1 MCQSVSSLRRFM
13 TGRAD
18 KMEFLHYPVMHEEV
32 LENLT
37 LPADRPSVLIDCTT
51 GEGGHT
57 KLFLDKYPLLTV
69 FGLDRDSEIQ
79 KKAIERMKEYGDRF
93 RPVNTWFNDYLSE
106 RDTESA
112 DAILFDL
119 GISIFHYEE
128 SERGFSFRKDE
139 ELDMRLDTSQSL
151 SAETIV
157 NEYGEEA
164 LADVIYKYGEER
176 YSRRIARAVCEKR
189 REKRIVTSKEL
200 ADIIWSCVPREYR
213 YGHLHPATRTFQAL
227 RIEVNRELDRI
238 EPALTEALRVLNKG
252 GRVAVIT
259 FHSLEDRIVKWTFKD
274 REQKY
279 GDIKILTKKPIV
291 PSDKECDENPPSR
304 SSKLRIVEKL

>member
-1 MCQSVSSLRRFM
+1 
-13 TGRAD
+13 
-18 KMEFLHYPVMHEEV
+18 MEFLHYPVMHSEV

-37 LPADRPSVLIDCTT
+37 LPQSRPSVLIDCTT
-51 GEGGHT
+51 GEGGHS
-57 KLFLDKYPLLTV
+57 KLFLEKYPLLTV
-69 FGLDRDSEIQ
+69 IGLDRDSEIQ
-79 KKAIERMKEYGDRF
+79 KKAQERLKEYGARF
-93 RPVNTWFNDYLSE
+93 QSVNTWFNDYLASRE
-106 RDTESA
+106 SESA
-112 DAILFDL
+112 DAVLFDL

-139 ELDMRLDTSQSL
+139 ELDMRLDVNQSL
-151 SAETIV
+151 TAERVI
-157 NEYGEEA
+157 NEYSEEE

-189 REKRIVTSKEL
+189 KEKRIVTSREL
-200 ADIIWSCVPREYR
+200 AEIIWSSVPREYR
-213 YGHLHPATRTFQAL
+213 YGRIHPATRTFQAV

-274 REQKY
+274 RESKY
-279 GDIKILTKKPIV
+279 GDIRILTKKPIV
-291 PSDKECDENPPSR
+291 PTDTECDENPPSR

>member
-1 MCQSVSSLRRFM
+1 
-13 TGRAD
+13 
-18 KMEFLHYPVMHEEV
+18 MEILHYPVMHNEV
-32 LENLT
+32 IENLT
-37 LPADRPSVLIDCTT
+37 LPLSRPSVLIDCTT

-57 KLFLDKYPLLTV
+57 KLFLEKYPLVTV
-69 FGLDRDSEIQ
+69 IGLDRDSEIQ
-79 KKAIERMKEYGDRF
+79 KKAMERLQPFGARF
-93 RPVNTWFNDYLSE
+93 QSVNAWFNDYLAARES
-106 RDTESA
+106 ESA

-139 ELDMRLDTSQSL
+139 ELDMRLDVGQSL
-151 SAETIV
+151 SAETVI
-157 NEYGEEA
+157 NEYREEE
-164 LADVIYKYGEER
+164 LADLIYKYGEER
-176 YSRRIARAVCEKR
+176 YSRRIARAICERR
-189 REKRIVTSKEL
+189 REKRIVTSREL
-200 ADIIWSCVPREYR
+200 AEIIWACVPREYR
-213 YGHLHPATRTFQAL
+213 YGRIHPATRTFQAV

-274 REQKY
+274 RESKY
-279 GDIKILTKKPIV
+279 GDIRILTKKPIV
-291 PSDKECDENPPSR
+291 PTDKECDENPPSR